1 MWTMTANG
9 GFLSAVQHDEDPDLL
24 VVRSRVK
31 ADALTLAQYLVLY
44 RHLASEPRDML
55 ITYAT
60 SDYPWRVIV
69 PRDVFASFLAA
80 QVAAI
85 DYGNFKAAVGL
96 ISPEHAHAYARVWAD
111 LLVLERT
118 DPDRQP
124 DRDSSP
130 YEWPLGDEDDPDV
143 PADDGEPYT
152 ITLGCGCVIDLDDE
166 AMVQPCAEHAPR
178 PF

>member
-118 DPDRQP
+118 DPASSLLLRHLHMPKERISIITGDDR
-124 DRDSSP
+124 
-130 YEWPLGDEDDPDV
+130 V
-143 PADDGEPYT
+143 PVRLVAAVLT
-152 ITLGCGCVIDLDDE
+152 IARCTCTFTFRSAFTNLVAVRKSG
-166 AMVQPCAEHAPR
+166 
-178 PF
+178 